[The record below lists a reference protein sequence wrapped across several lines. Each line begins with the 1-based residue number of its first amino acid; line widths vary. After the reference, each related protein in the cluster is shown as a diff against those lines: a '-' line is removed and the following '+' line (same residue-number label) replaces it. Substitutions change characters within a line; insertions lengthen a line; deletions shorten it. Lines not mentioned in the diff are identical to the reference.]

1 MRETVSRNLPI
12 NLLVTRKNEPKRY
25 CVRLRKKMEQ
35 KEVGDIVGDKPQ
47 SVTIIIFR
55 DQAMPHH
62 CWWNPNV
69 ANISIMS
76 SLAAKVTN
84 KQTPLFY
91 HCHPSQVGLI
101 NQFKL

>member
-1 MRETVSRNLPI
+1 
-12 NLLVTRKNEPKRY
+12 
-25 CVRLRKKMEQ
+25 MEQ

-76 SLAAKVTN
+76 SLAAKASLKKPHTTAWVVRDFMRWVHKFSSIMTLQS
-84 KQTPLFY
+84 KA
-91 HCHPSQVGLI
+91 
-101 NQFKL
+101 